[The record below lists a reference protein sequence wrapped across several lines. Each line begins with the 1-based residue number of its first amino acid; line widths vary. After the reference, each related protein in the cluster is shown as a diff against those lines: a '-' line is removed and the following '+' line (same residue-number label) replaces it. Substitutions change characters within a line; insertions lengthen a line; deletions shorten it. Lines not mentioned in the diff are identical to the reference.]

1 MKFGVFPVKILGK
14 QQKKTFTTWQN
25 FFGGANT
32 PFDLRSVAET
42 LKKNL
47 FSIVDNLVLMLP
59 APTISFGIESVN
71 NCYEKVSI
79 KEIQLDKVIKPL

>member
-1 MKFGVFPVKILGK
+1 MFFQSKYLENNKKKLLLLGK
-14 QQKKTFTTWQN
+14 I
-25 FFGGANT
+25 FGGAKT

-42 LKKNL
+42 FKKNL

-59 APTISFGIESVN
+59 APTISSGIESVN

>member
-1 MKFGVFPVKILGK
+1 MLK
-14 QQKKTFTTWQN
+14 QQIWFTIWLAFSSRNFQKK
-25 FFGGANT
+25 
-32 PFDLRSVAET
+32 
-42 LKKNL
+42 L

-71 NCYEKVSI
+71 NCYEKISI

>member
-1 MKFGVFPVKILGK
+1 MSFQSKYLENNKKKLLLLGKILR
-14 QQKKTFTTWQN
+14 
-25 FFGGANT
+25 GAKS
-32 PFDLRSVAET
+32 PFDLRSVA
-42 LKKNL
+42 KNL

-71 NCYEKVSI
+71 NCYEKVFI

>member
-14 QQKKTFTTWQN
+14 QQKKLLLLGKIL
-25 FFGGANT
+25 GGAKT

-42 LKKNL
+42 FKKNL